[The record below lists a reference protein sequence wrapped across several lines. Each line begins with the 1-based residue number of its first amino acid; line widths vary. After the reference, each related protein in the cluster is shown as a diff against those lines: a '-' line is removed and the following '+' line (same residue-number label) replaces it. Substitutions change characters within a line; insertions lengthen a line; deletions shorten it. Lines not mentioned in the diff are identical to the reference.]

1 LFQAANE
8 KLARTTAVL
17 EEEKA
22 RAEALLYRMSG
33 LIACFPAGQNP
44 AAADGKQ
51 QPLNSQSVLSLLES
65 TIASQSQ
72 QLHHQQHPLSTL
84 STTTAIDKQ
93 SSALGELNAAIGVA
107 DASFY
112 CCDVSSKLWSVK
124 HFESYGDVHC

>member
-1 LFQAANE
+1 MVQAANE

-93 SSALGELNAAIGVA
+93 SSALGELNAAVNNVV
-107 DASFY
+107 
-112 CCDVSSKLWSVK
+112 CCDGSITLWNVK
-124 HFESYGDVHC
+124 HWRVVGNVQC

>member
-1 LFQAANE
+1 MQVKTTYVLCYVLLCCCAAVQAANE

-33 LIACFPAGQNP
+33 LIACFPAGPNTS
-44 AAADGKQ
+44 AAADGKQPPQTPPQ

-72 QLHHQQHPLSTL
+72 QLHHQQHPLSVM
-84 STTTAIDKQ
+84 STNTALDKP
-93 SSALGELNAAIGVA
+93 SSALGEGL
-107 DASFY
+107 
-112 CCDVSSKLWSVK
+112 LQSV
-124 HFESYGDVHC
+124 